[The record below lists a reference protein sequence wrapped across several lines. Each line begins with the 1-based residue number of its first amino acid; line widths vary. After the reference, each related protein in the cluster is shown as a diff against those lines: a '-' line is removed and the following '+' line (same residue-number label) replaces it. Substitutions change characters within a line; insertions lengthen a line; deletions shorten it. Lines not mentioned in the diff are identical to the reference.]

1 MGADVKIVEMMPVI
15 GAGIDPVSK
24 VDLQTLMKKHNVV
37 QMPNTALKE
46 VKDDRFVVETVNGI
60 EDLEFDYGFVCLG
73 MKAEHPVLADIKNAF
88 EDDNT
93 IEIMNIGD
101 SMRARRIIDG
111 TEEGR
116 NIINTLLKRNYI

>member
-73 MKAEHPVLADIKNAF
+73 MKAEHPVLADIKSAF